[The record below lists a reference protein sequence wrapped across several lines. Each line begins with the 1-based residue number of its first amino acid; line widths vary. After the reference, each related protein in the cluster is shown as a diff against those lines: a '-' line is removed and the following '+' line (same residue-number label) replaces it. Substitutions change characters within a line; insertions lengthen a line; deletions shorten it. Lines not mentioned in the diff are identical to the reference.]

1 MKCYIYFIINKI
13 TNQRYVGQTTNF
25 SRRRSE
31 HLLKLKENRHP
42 NLKLQNAYNKY
53 GEDNFIFQKITYDD
67 ISKKELDEQEIYY
80 INKFNSFEQGY
91 NLTTGGTGGNTR
103 SKLDFEQF
111 CFAYFGNIKYAGM
124 TNRTAQYLGVDSSC
138 ISAIVRQK
146 SYDAFREQAISLPQ
160 EQQEKYIQ
168 DFEIKLNI
176 KENKPWIKQKTLD
189 NDTTLKIMC
198 VVSTYGRGIETT
210 ILKHFGLSKGF
221 IFHLMTGK
229 GRLDVKKE
237 YSLLTK
243 EQREEIGQQY
253 FLEWNLQNYSKNKI
267 KKQYSDLII
276 KYSS

>member
-25 SRRRSE
+25 SRRKSE

-53 GEDNFIFQKITYDD
+53 GEDSFIFQKITYDD

-80 INKFNSFEQGY
+80 IDKFNSFERGY
-91 NLTTGGTGGNTR
+91 NLTSGGTGGDTR

-138 ISAIVRQK
+138 VSAIVRQK
-146 SYDAFREQAISLPQ
+146 SYDTFREQAISLSQ
-160 EQQEKYIQ
+160 EQQEKYVQ

-176 KENKPWIKQKTLD
+176 KENKPWIKQKTLE
-189 NDTTLKIMC
+189 NDITLKIMC
-198 VVSTYGRGIETT
+198 VVSTYGRGIEAA
-210 ILKHFGLSKGF
+210 ILKHFSLSKGF

-253 FLEWNLQNYSKNKI
+253 FLEWNLQSYSKNKI
-267 KKQYSDLII
+267 KKQYSDLIT

>member
-168 DFEIKLNI
+168 DFEIIQYKNSI
-176 KENKPWIKQKTLD
+176 
-189 NDTTLKIMC
+189 
-198 VVSTYGRGIETT
+198 
-210 ILKHFGLSKGF
+210 IL
-221 IFHLMTGK
+221 
-229 GRLDVKKE
+229 
-237 YSLLTK
+237 
-243 EQREEIGQQY
+243 
-253 FLEWNLQNYSKNKI
+253 
-267 KKQYSDLII
+267 
-276 KYSS
+276 

>member
-80 INKFNSFEQGY
+80 INKFHSFEQGY

-237 YSLLTK
+237 YSLLTQ